1 MNMKFYR
8 CPICGNIITVIEGD
22 EKRVSCCGKTLEELK
37 VGTTNASVEKHVPVY
52 KREDDKIIVTVG
64 EVEHPM
70 TEEHYIMFVALVN
83 NQNINIVKLNSSD
96 KPEAIFPYLKGSQIY
111 AYCNLHG
118 LWMNEVE

>member
-1 MNMKFYR
+1 MKFYK

-22 EKRVSCCGKTLEELK
+22 EKKVSCCGKVLEELK
-37 VGTTNASVEKHVPVY
+37 AGTTTASVEKHVPVY

-70 TEEHYIMFVALVN
+70 TEDHYIMFVALIN
-83 NQNINIVKLNSSD
+83 NQNINIVKLSPSD
-96 KPEAIFPYLKGSQIY
+96 KPEVTFPYLKGSQIY

-118 LWMNEVE
+118 LWMDEVE

>member
-1 MNMKFYR
+1 MKFYR
-8 CPICGNIITVIEGD
+8 CPICGNIITVIEEN

-37 VGTTNASVEKHVPVY
+37 SGTTTASVKKHVPVY

-70 TEEHYIMFVALVN
+70 TEDHYIMFVALVN

>member
-1 MNMKFYR
+1 MKFYR

-70 TEEHYIMFVALVN
+70 TEEHYIMFVALIN

>member
-8 CPICGNIITVIEGD
+8 CPVCGNIITVIEGD

-70 TEEHYIMFVALVN
+70 TEEHYIMFVALIN

>member
-1 MNMKFYR
+1 MKFYK
-8 CPICGNIITVIEGD
+8 CPICGNIITVIEGN

-37 VGTTNASVEKHVPVY
+37 SGTTTASVKKHVPVY

-70 TEEHYIMFVALVN
+70 TEEHYIMFVALIN
-83 NQNINIVKLNSSD
+83 NQNINIVKLISRD
-96 KPEAIFPYLKGSQIY
+96 KPEVMFPYLKGSQIY

>member
-37 VGTTNASVEKHVPVY
+37 VGTTNASVEKHVPVD

-70 TEEHYIMFVALVN
+70 TEEHYIMFVALIN

>member
-1 MNMKFYR
+1 MKFYK

-70 TEEHYIMFVALVN
+70 TEEHYIMWIEVINGPYVN
-83 NQNINIVKLNSSD
+83 RKYLKPGD
-96 KPEAIFPYLKGSQIY
+96 KPEAEFYVPMQEGLIVR

-118 LWMNEVE
+118 LWQA